1 MVSLFILTRLEAKE
15 LNFIASE
22 NEGKV
27 LLTDYWWKFKELQ
40 VFLGK
45 IWQWILKTTQT
56 RNLVMLF
63 AGIIPLER
71 TNEQ

>member
-1 MVSLFILTRLEAKE
+1 MINLFILTRLEAKE
-15 LNFIASE
+15 LNFIANE

-45 IWQWILKTTQT
+45 IWQWLLKTT
-56 RNLVMLF
+56 
-63 AGIIPLER
+63 
-71 TNEQ
+71 